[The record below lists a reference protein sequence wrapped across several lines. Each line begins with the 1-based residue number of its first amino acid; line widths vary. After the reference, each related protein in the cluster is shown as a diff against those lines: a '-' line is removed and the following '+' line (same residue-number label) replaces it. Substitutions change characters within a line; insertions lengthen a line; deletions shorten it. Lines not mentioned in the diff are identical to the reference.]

1 MTNMRPP
8 DSSEFDRYA
17 NDYEALIREPSRDWF
32 GSPLFFHR
40 RKLELLL
47 RMLISMQRD
56 THSMDWLDFGCGQGT
71 LLALGKAHFRRAC
84 GCDPSA
90 GMLDSRDVGDVLLQ
104 ADPNTIPYPD
114 SSMDLV
120 TAVCVYHHVAPS
132 DRERL
137 TSEVRRVLRPNGI
150 FAIIEHNPNN
160 PLTRLV
166 VSRSPV
172 DINAVLLRAGEAGL
186 LQKQAGMTV
195 EAPVYFLF
203 VPSILYRLLGF
214 MERLLI
220 RIPLGGQYCQLAV
233 VKE

>member
-1 MTNMRPP
+1 MNMRLR

-17 NDYEALIREPSRDWF
+17 NNYEALVREPTRDWF

-40 RKLELLL
+40 RKLDLLL
-47 RMLISMQRD
+47 RVLASMHRD
-56 THSMDWLDFGCGQGT
+56 TRSMDWLDVGCGQGT
-71 LLALGKAHFRRAC
+71 LLALGKAHFRKAC

-90 GMLDSRDVGDVLLQ
+90 GMLDSCLVADVLVQ
-104 ADPNTIPYPD
+104 SDPNTIPYPD

-120 TAVCVYHHVAPS
+120 TAVCVYHHIASS

-137 TSEVRRVLRPNGI
+137 TNEIRRVLRPNGI

-166 VSRSPV
+166 VSRSPIDV
-172 DINAVLLRAGEAGL
+172 NAVLLRAAEAGL
-186 LQKQAGMTV
+186 LQEQAGMKPYATV
-195 EAPVYFLF
+195 FFLF

-214 MERLLI
+214 IERMLV
-220 RIPLGGQYCQLAV
+220 RIPLGGQYIQLAV
-233 VKE
+233 IEK